1 MNSLPGKILKN
12 NIRNI
17 LFITAT
23 RADFGKLK
31 PLMLS
36 VDKSK
41 NLKCNIFATGM
52 HLLKRYGETHDKI
65 RKCGFKNIYLYIN
78 QIAIGDSDK
87 MDMVLSKT
95 VDGLGHYI
103 REFETDL
110 IVVHGDRVEA
120 LAGAIVGALNNVLVC
135 HIEGGELSGTVD
147 ELIRHSISKLS
158 HVHFVAN
165 DNSKKRLIQMGESEN
180 SIFKIGS
187 PEVDIM
193 LSNSLPNISEVKKR
207 YNIPFD
213 NYNIFIYHPVT
224 TDLDNLQSNII
235 ASINALL
242 RSEKNFIVIYPNND
256 NGSIIII
263 NEYNKIKE
271 NKNFRIFES
280 LRFEYYVTLMKN
292 ADSVIGNSS
301 TGVREA
307 SVFGVPS
314 INIGTRQ
321 NNRSNHFSIINV
333 QDNENDIFK
342 AINSEPKRFTPSLV
356 FGKGNSA
363 ELLIKTISKRS
374 FWETQ
379 NQKQF
384 NDILLNGDSNE

>member
-1 MNSLPGKILKN
+1 MILKN
-12 NIRNI
+12 NIKKI
-17 LFITAT
+17 LFITGT

-36 VDKSK
+36 VEKS
-41 NLKCNIFATGM
+41 NDFICNIFTTGM
-52 HLLKRYGETHDKI
+52 HLLKRYGETHDEI

-78 QIAIGDSDK
+78 QMAIGGSDK

-110 IVVHGDRVEA
+110 IIVHGDRVEA
-120 LAGAIVGALNNVLVC
+120 LAGAIVGALNNILVC

-147 ELIRHSISKLS
+147 ELIRHSITKLS
-158 HVHFVAN
+158 HIHFVAN

-193 LSNSLPNISEVKKR
+193 LSNNLPNINEVKKR
-207 YNIPFD
+207 YNIPFN

-224 TDLDNLQSNII
+224 TDLDNLHSNII
-235 ASINALL
+235 TSINALL

-256 NGSIIII
+256 NGSKIIID
-263 NEYNKIKE
+263 EYKKIKGNE
-271 NKNFRIFES
+271 NFRFFPS
-280 LRFEYYVTLMKN
+280 LRFEYYITLMKN

-301 TGVREA
+301 AGVRET

-321 NNRSNHFSIINV
+321 NNRSNHSSIINV
-333 QDNENDIFK
+333 QDNESDILK
-342 AINSEPKRFTPSLV
+342 SINNLPKRFTPSLD
-356 FGKGNSA
+356 FGQGNSA
-363 ELLIKTISKRS
+363 ELFIRTISTKP
-374 FWETQ
+374 FWETLK
-379 NQKQF
+379 QKQF
-384 NDILLNGDSNE
+384 KDKIIQE

>member
-1 MNSLPGKILKN
+1 MKN

-17 LFITAT
+17 LFITGT

-36 VDKSK
+36 VEKSK
-41 NLKCNIFATGM
+41 FFKCNIFTTGM
-52 HLLKRYGETHDKI
+52 HLLKRYGATHDEI

-78 QIAIGDSDK
+78 QIAIGDTDK

-110 IVVHGDRVEA
+110 IIVHGDRVEA
-120 LAGAIVGALNNVLVC
+120 LAGAIVGALNNILVC

-158 HVHFVAN
+158 HIHFVAN
-165 DNSKKRLIQMGESEN
+165 DNSKQRLIQMGESEN

-207 YNIPFD
+207 YDIPFD
-213 NYNIFIYHPVT
+213 DYNIFIYHPVT
-224 TDLDNLQSNII
+224 TDLEHLHSNIK
-235 ASINALL
+235 AAINALM
-242 RSEKNFIVIYPNND
+242 RSEKRFIVIYPNND
-256 NGSIIII
+256 NGSEIIID
-263 NEYNKIKE
+263 EYRKLRG
-271 NKNFRIFES
+271 NKNFKVFES
-280 LRFEYYVTLMKN
+280 LRFEYYITLMKN
-292 ADSVIGNSS
+292 ANLMIGNSS
-301 TGVREA
+301 AGVREA
-307 SVFGVPS
+307 CVFGIPT

-321 NNRSNHFSIINV
+321 NNRSNHSSIINV
-333 QDNENDIFK
+333 KDHENDILK
-342 AINSEPKRFTPSLV
+342 AINSEPKKFTPSLA

-363 ELLIKTISKRS
+363 ELFIKTISKKY
-374 FWETQ
+374 FWDTP

-384 NDILLNGDSNE
+384 KDILFNRDSNE

>member
-1 MNSLPGKILKN
+1 MKN
-12 NIRNI
+12 NIRKI
-17 LFITAT
+17 LFITGT

-36 VDKSK
+36 VEKS
-41 NLKCNIFATGM
+41 NNFICNIFTTGM
-52 HLLKRYGETHDKI
+52 HMLKVYGETHEEI
-65 RKCGFKNIYLYIN
+65 RKCGFKNNYLFIN
-78 QIAIGDSDK
+78 QMAISSSDK
-87 MDMVLSKT
+87 MDIILSKT
-95 VDGLGHYI
+95 VDGLGHYV

-120 LAGAIVGALNNVLVC
+120 LAGSIVGALNNILVC

-147 ELIRHSISKLS
+147 ELIRHSITKLS

-165 DNSKKRLIQMGESEN
+165 DNSKIRLIQMGESEN

-193 LSNSLPNISEVKKR
+193 LSNGLPNISEVKKR

-224 TDLDNLQSNII
+224 TNLDNLQSNII

-242 RSEKNFIVIYPNND
+242 RSEKNFIIIYPNND
-256 NGSIIII
+256 NGSMIIID
-263 NEYNKIKE
+263 EYNKIRE
-271 NKNFRIFES
+271 NKNFRVFES

-292 ADSVIGNSS
+292 ADSMVGNSS
-301 TGVREA
+301 AGVREA

-333 QDNENDIFK
+333 QDNENDILK
-342 AINSEPKRFTPSLV
+342 AINSEPKKFTPSLY

-363 ELLIKTISKRS
+363 ELFIKTISKRS
-374 FWETQ
+374 FWDIP

-384 NDILLNGDSNE
+384 NDILLKGVSNE